1 MRLTNIQQHLSNG
14 LRQRKIQELWGE
26 VVVEA
31 ETQMTT
37 MIYRWWRCVCECE
50 CVCVSV
56 CVSVCV
62 MIYRVCV

>member
-1 MRLTNIQQHLSNG
+1 
-14 LRQRKIQELWGE
+14 